1 MPCTKQLHTEGVTG
15 TLQVRVHM
23 ANLEKGQKA
32 VSQVFS
38 EYTDA
43 LHPDGP
49 VSIPE
54 AFGCNHVLE
63 TVSCDEVP
71 QTLFAVII
79 FHILLSL
86 QSSIS
91 DNFACN

>member
-1 MPCTKQLHTEGVTG
+1 MACTKQLHTGGLPG

-32 VSQVFS
+32 VSQVFD

-49 VSIPE
+49 VSIP
-54 AFGCNHVLE
+54 
-63 TVSCDEVP
+63 D
-71 QTLFAVII
+71 I
-79 FHILLSL
+79 
-86 QSSIS
+86 
-91 DNFACN
+91 FACPSKCHTTCN